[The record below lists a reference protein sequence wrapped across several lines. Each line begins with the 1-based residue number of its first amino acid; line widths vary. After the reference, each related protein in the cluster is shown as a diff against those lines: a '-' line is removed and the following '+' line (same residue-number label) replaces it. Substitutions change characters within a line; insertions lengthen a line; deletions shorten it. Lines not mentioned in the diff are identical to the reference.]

1 MRIFIFSF
9 CVSFFTCLIIIRLG
23 KQNRAILDFNLG
35 PQKVHIGKIPR
46 IGGVAVEVAL
56 ITMGIFFL
64 IEKRPNYD
72 LIWKIILCS
81 LPFFII
87 GLIEDVTKRIK
98 ANYRLLFMMLA
109 AILPFYLIN
118 ARLIRSSIDIVDKAL
133 SFWLISLF
141 LTVIAIAGFANAI
154 NIIDGLN
161 GLSGVISILFLG
173 GIGYISFKVGDLALF
188 SICNA
193 LIGAILGFLV
203 FNYPGGVIFLGD
215 GGAYLIGSIIA
226 MLSILVVIR
235 NDNISPWF
243 PALLLIYPIWE
254 TVFSIYRRKWK
265 KKSSSIRADNLHLHT
280 LILKRIVMENNSKN
294 DAKEIVRQNS
304 FASIYVW
311 VFSSWPVVLAVLF
324 WNKTV
329 ILIGGAIAFIIL
341 YCVFYRSLIKFRTP
355 KWLFLSNKTNR
366 SLNNPE

>member
-1 MRIFIFSF
+1 
-9 CVSFFTCLIIIRLG
+9 LG

-46 IGGVAVEVAL
+46 IGGVAVAVAL
-56 ITMGIFFL
+56 ITMGVFFL

-118 ARLIRSSIDIVDKAL
+118 ARLIRSSIDIVTKHFLLAY
-133 SFWLISLF
+133 FAF

-173 GIGYISFKVGDLALF
+173 YRLYILQG
-188 SICNA
+188 
-193 LIGAILGFLV
+193 GRLGF
-203 FNYPGGVIFLGD
+203 
-215 GGAYLIGSIIA
+215 
-226 MLSILVVIR
+226 
-235 NDNISPWF
+235 
-243 PALLLIYPIWE
+243 
-254 TVFSIYRRKWK
+254 
-265 KKSSSIRADNLHLHT
+265 
-280 LILKRIVMENNSKN
+280 
-294 DAKEIVRQNS
+294 
-304 FASIYVW
+304 
-311 VFSSWPVVLAVLF
+311 
-324 WNKTV
+324 
-329 ILIGGAIAFIIL
+329 
-341 YCVFYRSLIKFRTP
+341 VFYL
-355 KWLFLSNKTNR
+355 
-366 SLNNPE
+366 